1 MDSRRRRPT
10 STQDG
15 AADITDAAKRE
26 AASAAFNLLSSA
38 GPNLDLSPEQFRLV
52 SKLVH
57 DHSGIHLQDGKQSL
71 VSARV
76 AKRVRARGLESIS
89 AYLDVLAKDKSGE
102 EFECLIDAI
111 STNLTSFFRE
121 NSHFEF
127 LRTRLLPNLAKSR
140 GGAGRVRLRGWSA
153 ACSTGEE
160 PYTLAMTVLDVLG
173 DAAAADT
180 RLLATDI
187 CHTVLKKARA
197 GRYAADRVANI
208 PAPMRE
214 RFLERIAGETSEYDV
229 RPAVKAMVKFNHLN
243 LMESWPFQGPFDF
256 VFCRNVMIY
265 FDKPTQEKL
274 VNRIHGVLAP
284 GGVLFTGH
292 SESLTGITHGLRY
305 LEPTIYERP

>member
-1 MDSRRRRPT
+1 MDSVNKKSGHDRPGPR
-10 STQDG
+10 S
-15 AADITDAAKRE
+15 AEADAKP
-26 AASAAFNLLSSA
+26 ASSPAFRLLA
-38 GPNLDLSPEQFRLV
+38 DTGPNLDLSREQFERV
-52 SKLVH
+52 SRMVH
-57 DHSGIHLQDGKQSL
+57 DYCGIHLQDGKQSL

-76 AKRVRARGLESIS
+76 AKRVRARGMNSIGEYLELLS
-89 AYLDVLAKDKSGE
+89 KDSQGE

-127 LRTRLLPNLAKSR
+127 LRTKLLPRLAKAR
-140 GGAGRVRLRGWSA
+140 GGASRVQLRGWSA

-173 DAAAADT
+173 DVAAADT
-180 RLLATDI
+180 RILATDI

-197 GRYAADRVANI
+197 GRYGADRVANI
-208 PAPMRE
+208 PAAMRD
-214 RFLERIAGETSEYDV
+214 RYLDRRGAGAEEYEV
-229 RPAVKAMVKFNHLN
+229 RAAVKSMVKFNHLN
-243 LMESWPFQGPFDF
+243 LMDAWPFQGPLDF

-274 VNRIHGVLAP
+274 VNRIFGVLRP

-292 SESLTGITHGLRY
+292 SESLTGITHSFRY
-305 LEPTIYERP
+305 VEPTIYEKP